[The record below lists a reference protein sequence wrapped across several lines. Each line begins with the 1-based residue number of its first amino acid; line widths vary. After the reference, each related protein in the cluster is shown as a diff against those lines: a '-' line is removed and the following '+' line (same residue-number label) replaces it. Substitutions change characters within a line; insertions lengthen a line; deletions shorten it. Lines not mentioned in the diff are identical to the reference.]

1 MGARLARGRLRL
13 PEGQHGLA
21 VGGVAC
27 VLAEL
32 LRQLPLRLLLLGLLL
47 GRRRR
52 GDVRPA
58 RTFRV
63 IGIVLP
69 YSTRRRDPG
78 NGGERR
84 GCTHNVS

>member
-21 VGGVAC
+21 VGGVAR
-27 VLAEL
+27 VLAQL

-52 GDVRPA
+52 GSVRPA
-58 RTFRV
+58 RVIRV
-63 IGIVLP
+63 IGLGLP
-69 YSTRRRDPG
+69 YSTRRHDPG
-78 NGGERR
+78 NCGERR
-84 GCTHNVS
+84 GCTRNVS